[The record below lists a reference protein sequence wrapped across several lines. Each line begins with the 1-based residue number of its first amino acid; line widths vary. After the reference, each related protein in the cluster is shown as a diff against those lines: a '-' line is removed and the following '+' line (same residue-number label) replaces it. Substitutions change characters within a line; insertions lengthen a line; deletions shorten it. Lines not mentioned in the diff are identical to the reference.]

1 MWLNCPTNKSLGL
14 LQRIFRASLSVHAKK
29 LLYLSLVRSKVTYC
43 SQIWH
48 PYLLKDIIIFE
59 RLQRRATK
67 FILNN
72 YTDDY
77 KQRLTNLKL
86 LPLMYQF
93 DYYDI
98 SFFINSIKNP
108 NPGFNILDYVSFCSG
123 CTRSSSHNKLRTS
136 YSPRNYIMNFYF
148 NRLPRLWNSLPTID
162 LSLPANIIM
171 HRVRDILWQH
181 FTEHFNPDNPC
192 TYHYFCPCIKCC
204 NNAPNVNFS

>member
-1 MWLNCPTNKSLGL
+1 M
-14 LQRIFRASLSVHAKK
+14 
-29 LLYLSLVRSKVTYC
+29 TYC

-48 PYLLKDIIIFE
+48 PYLLKDITTFE

-77 KQRLTNLKL
+77 KQRLINLKL

-108 NPGFNILDYVSFCSG
+108 NPGFNILDYISFCSG
-123 CTRSSSHNKLRTS
+123 CTRSSTHNKLQSS
-136 YSPRNYIMNFYF
+136 YSPKNYIMNFYF

-162 LSLPANIIM
+162 LTLSTNAKLKKSHGNPSLRIS
-171 HRVRDILWQH
+171 ILH
-181 FTEHFNPDNPC
+181 DDPC
-192 TYHYFCPCIKCC
+192 TYHYFCPCTKCC
-204 NNAPNVNFS
+204 NHAPIVNFS